1 MPVPLSQ
8 LALRLV
14 VNPRPETQVKVP
26 ALLWEAPPGATTEG
40 GHWEMT
46 DAGNMLTRP
55 RAGEP
60 LAFLVEKSANTASNP
75 FAMGVTIGRV
85 ESNDVVLDDG
95 SVSRFH
101 AWLQKDERTQQWSLT
116 DAESKNGTWVDGTP
130 LAPKQRVPLRDGA
143 KIKLGDVQLVFLLP
157 DALKVFLAERF
168 NGSSAPPQGSKR

>member
-1 MPVPLSQ
+1 M
-8 LALRLV
+8 RLV

-26 ALLWEAPPGATTEG
+26 ALLWEAPPGATTDA

-46 DAGNMLTRP
+46 DAGGSLTRP

-60 LAFLVEKSANTASNP
+60 LVFLVEKSANTASNP

-101 AWLQKDERTQQWSLT
+101 AWLQKDERTQHWSLT
-116 DAESKNGTWVDGTP
+116 DAESKNGTWVDGAP
-130 LAPKQRVPLRDGA
+130 LAPKQRAALRDGA
-143 KIKLGDVQLVFLLP
+143 RIKLGDVELQFLLP
-157 DALKVFLAERF
+157 PALKTFVAERF
-168 NGSSAPPQGSKR
+168 NAIDASAQASKR